1 MKLTKSKLKQI
12 IREEIQNLKEGNMST
27 EARELYL
34 YTDNDGDLYRQK
46 REPIQKNLMKKIEK
60 GKYNSKLAVKL
71 WMYLA
76 DDGAKKY
83 VKDFGGTV
91 KDMFPKK
98 VRMEAAEAFAADF
111 EEMIKVDEPELAKKM
126 K

>member
-12 IREEIQNLKEGNMST
+12 IREEIQNLKEGET

-34 YTDNDGDLYRQK
+34 YTDNDGQLYKQR
-46 REPIQKNLMKKIEK
+46 REPIEKNLMKKIEK
-60 GKYNSKLAVKL
+60 GKYNSKLAIKL

-76 DDGAKKY
+76 NDGSKKY
-83 VKDFGGTV
+83 GKDFGHTFSV
-91 KDMFPKK
+91 SDRK
-98 VRMEAAEAFAADF
+98 EAAQLFSDDF
-111 EEMIKVDEPELAKKM
+111 EDMIRVEHPELAKKM

>member
-1 MKLTKSKLKQI
+1 MKLTKSRLKQI

-34 YTDNDGDLYRQK
+34 YTDNDGQLYQQR

-60 GKYNSKLAVKL
+60 GQYNSKLAVKGF
-71 WMYLA
+71 MYLA
-76 DDGAKKY
+76 DAGSKKY
-83 VKDFGGTV
+83 GKDFGHTFSV
-91 KDMFPKK
+91 SDRKQ
-98 VRMEAAEAFAADF
+98 AAQAFTDDF
-111 EEMIKVDEPELAKKM
+111 EEMIKVEYPELAKKM